1 MAPRRSG
8 GSSSSY
14 FAGSSSVWATETSFS
29 LDEYTPKSLFI
40 AGFAFDILFALAIIG
55 FLIWSC
61 LIRGHNGQTKGVVV
75 ALVAWLCAQITTI
88 VYEIFFLAEAV
99 ITQYYNID
107 LMLQVFFS
115 DLAILMVVFVFY
127 NLTHRLLNRLTDSGK
142 PYAAVAIVH
151 WIILG
156 ILTAVSLAAW
166 AMYVVVR
173 VRYVQGPYTGLEM
186 FSLDLNKVDGA
197 RAILF
202 FVVSLEIFAWVLFA
216 AIKAGSH
223 RFTSR
228 IPIYALLGGS
238 ICWFALTLTNAVV
251 YIRYYIEFVFVV
263 PDYLQTA
270 LAILQFLFGVGTLV
284 GILLCCQKWR
294 HIDDSIGKPQAA
306 TVHYTYGNG
315 QYQYPYQQQFQPY
328 PGQPQPQYPQQYQ
341 QHGQPVPVQPYQQQP
356 SPLQK

>member
-1 MAPRRSG
+1 MAPRRG
-8 GSSSSY
+8 GGSYSSSSG
-14 FAGSSSVWATETSFS
+14 GSSSVWATETEFS
-29 LDEYTPKSLFI
+29 LDIYSSKSLFI
-40 AGFAFDILFALAIIG
+40 AGFAFDILFALALIG
-55 FLIWSC
+55 FLTWSC
-61 LIRGHNGQTKGVVV
+61 LIRGHNGQMKGVVV
-75 ALVAWLCAQITTI
+75 TLVAWLCAQITSI
-88 VYEIFFLAEAV
+88 VYQIFFLAEAT

-115 DLAILMVVFVFY
+115 DLAIVMVVFVFY
-127 NLTHRLLNRLTDSGK
+127 NLIHRLLNRLTDSGK
-142 PYAAVAIVH
+142 PYAAIAIVH

-156 ILTAVSLAAW
+156 ILAVISLAAW
-166 AMYVVVR
+166 AMFVVVR
-173 VRYVQGPYTGLEM
+173 VRYVQGPYGDLTE
-186 FSLDLNKVDGA
+186 FSLDVNKVDGA
-197 RAILF
+197 RTILF
-202 FVVSLEIFAWVLFA
+202 FVVSLEIFAWILFA

-228 IPIYALLGGS
+228 VPVYALLGGS

-251 YIRYYIEFVFVV
+251 YIRYYIEIVYVA

-294 HIDDSIGKPQAA
+294 HVDDSMGKPQAV
-306 TVHYTYGNG
+306 TV
-315 QYQYPYQQQFQPY
+315 QYPYGSGPYQQYPGYEQQFQPY

-341 QHGQPVPVQPYQQQP
+341 QPVPVQPYQQQP